1 MASRRMR
8 SSPRGLKQAR
18 MTPAAPLLLLVVD
31 RPATAWRHLRC
42 ANHKRELNLVGKYT
56 RVPVLGLML
65 YGFTLAGTAG
75 LERTRAVAAA
85 VEVAMDSEQTPNQCS
100 TIRDGLQFLASQ
112 RGSGGCFS
120 LQRCSHKPRN
130 RARAGRWIRDWMEAS
145 ERGERSAAGRSRESG
160 QRASPCHVGPKLTE
174 FVSGL
179 RRFGP
184 SAKPP
189 SLPSPEREA
198 ASDGRALASVLD
210 PPADAGGVPLLDR
223 APWAVG

>member
-1 MASRRMR
+1 LMASRRMR
-8 SSPRGLKQAR
+8 SSPRRLKQAR

-85 VEVAMDSEQTPNQCS
+85 VEVAMDSEQTPPNQCS

-112 RGSGGCFS
+112 RGGGGYFPC
-120 LQRCSHKPRN
+120 RVAVHKPRN
-130 RARAGRWIRDWMEAS
+130 RARAGRWIRDWMGAS

-160 QRASPCHVGPKLTE
+160 QRAS
-174 FVSGL
+174 
-179 RRFGP
+179 
-184 SAKPP
+184 
-189 SLPSPEREA
+189 
-198 ASDGRALASVLD
+198 D
-210 PPADAGGVPLLDR
+210 
-223 APWAVG
+223 